1 MHHGVRAMSG
11 NGSLD
16 LLAIRKFAFNEMR
29 PGINGAS
36 MAFTQIIEN
45 GNFMP
50 LIQQKLRANAPDI
63 AGAAHDKDF
72 HWREE
77 CSVIGGKSKA
87 TRQRCLFVRG
97 CLSRVASLKP
107 NCAGE
112 YLARRFCPS
121 CSQELRPSSGRNG
134 VCNAERG
141 LSNFLPPNPIAKCRG
156 RHSGHPSS
164 LRPIGCSYKD

>member
-11 NGSLD
+11 KGSLD
-16 LLAIRKFAFNEMR
+16 LLAIRKFPFNEMR
-29 PGINGAS
+29 AGINSGP

-63 AGAAHDKDF
+63 ARAAHDKNF

-87 TRQRCLFVRG
+87 THQ
-97 CLSRVASLKP
+97 LSAS
-107 NCAGE
+107 CRAF
-112 YLARRFCPS
+112 A
-121 CSQELRPSSGRNG
+121 LR
-134 VCNAERG
+134 
-141 LSNFLPPNPIAKCRG
+141 
-156 RHSGHPSS
+156 S
-164 LRPIGCSYKD
+164 LLI